1 MWGRPARLKH
11 ASQIPARIDH
21 TDDFNCSDR
30 AFVAVGIGVVPADAA
45 PRPASAST
53 DEYQAG
59 ARPCAVAIS
68 ASLPWPQY
76 DQSDAR
82 WQQVVFKP
90 LALGLIPSLEIGFY
104 QQTLFRQDYI
114 CLTGPHHP
122 RIDAALSLA
131 HDQTEGHIGII
142 SGTGQQLLEEAVK
155 RFGIERRVILLLP
168 GFLGL
173 TGVLAACDLIVTL
186 PRRIGETLAV
196 LGGLKAHAC
205 PFPIPRFSVKQHWH
219 ARYHHDMANRW
230 LRGSCAGLFL
240 RS

>member
-1 MWGRPARLKH
+1 MPLRFRRASTTRMISTALIGPSSLSGSVLYQQMRRLDQHPHRRTNIRPAH
-11 ASQIPARIDH
+11 GH
-21 TDDFNCSDR
+21 
-30 AFVAVGIGVVPADAA
+30 
-45 PRPASAST
+45 
-53 DEYQAG
+53 
-59 ARPCAVAIS
+59 CAVAIS